1 MIGVCRRRDVR
12 EEEVEEELGVNFW
25 INNVSVVPIIF
36 MNVIR
41 YPDFSLSLIFE
52 LSRNTL
58 FHFVD
63 DHSVN

>member
-1 MIGVCRRRDVR
+1 M
-12 EEEVEEELGVNFW
+12 EEELGVNFW